1 MWIRVT
7 MMVMMMMMMMMMIRL
22 QKTGAYS
29 SLLSIGRADPRLNGN
44 YTCTASNAAATAEFT
59 ADLHVHGKYLSL
71 PLNRMTMKWI
81 EKKNRFLLLIYIVNY
96 NGIFRKKII
105 ARIIGFVVDWSL
117 FTARRVCIAR
127 TMLSEDVCPS
137 VCHMPV
143 FCRHRWTYPTF
154 FIIR

>member
-7 MMVMMMMMMMMMIRL
+7 MMVMTMMMMMMMMMRL

-96 NGIFRKKII
+96 NGIFRKKNNC
-105 ARIIGFVVDWSL
+105 
-117 FTARRVCIAR
+117 TYHRVCGWLVTFYRSTRMHSADYAVGR
-127 TMLSEDVCPS
+127 CLSVRLSHASILSTPLNIS
-137 VCHMPV
+137 YI
-143 FCRHRWTYPTF
+143 FYR
-154 FIIR
+154 